1 MGILKKPKKEIPDG
15 LSPKLKQQYH
25 SAIRRV
31 WQWSKMRR
39 LAVKRATGEDGFI
52 HCEMCEQVTPKA
64 FVDHIKP
71 CGDIFSPGYMERLN
85 VPSKGLQVLCGSC
98 HRAKTKE
105 ERKAK
110 K

>member
-1 MGILKKPKKEIPDG
+1 MKKKKEIPDG
-15 LSPKLKQQYH
+15 MGPKLKQQYH
-25 SAIRRV
+25 SAIRKV
-31 WQWSKMRR
+31 WLWSKARR
-39 LAVKRATGEDGFI
+39 LAVKRATGHDGFI
-52 HCEMCEQVTPKA
+52 HCEMCKEITPKA
-64 FVDHIKP
+64 FVDHKIP
-71 CGDIFSPGYMERLN
+71 CGDIMSSGYFDRLN

>member
-1 MGILKKPKKEIPDG
+1 MILAKIKKEIPDG
-15 LSPKLKQQYH
+15 MSPKLRQQYH

-31 WQWSKMRR
+31 WQWCKMRR
-39 LAVKRATGEDGFI
+39 LAVKRATHADGFI
-52 HCEMCEQVTPKA
+52 HCEMCKEITPKA
-64 FVDHIKP
+64 FVDHIVP
-71 CGDIFSPGYMERLN
+71 CGDIMSKGYFDRLN
-85 VPSKGLQVLCGSC
+85 VPSKGLQVLCGAC